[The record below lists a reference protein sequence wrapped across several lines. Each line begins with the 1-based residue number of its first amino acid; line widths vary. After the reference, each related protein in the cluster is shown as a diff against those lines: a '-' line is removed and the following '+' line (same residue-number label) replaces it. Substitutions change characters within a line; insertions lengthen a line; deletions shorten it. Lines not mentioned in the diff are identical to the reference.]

1 MSAPTEATRLISR
14 ALEFLAPDRPNWL
27 AGGAGSL
34 PGPIKMRFSSRQGT
48 SEQELNATTADVVL
62 QLGEAKIP
70 IKAEKLLGA
79 TVRVSRS
86 NQNLAG
92 EQRQSRSPYERAQN
106 DEDKAIEALSRMQED
121 LSWTHTGAAAGGGK
135 WPWSPDDLYPSDS
148 KLYQPTQH
156 GNHHTPG
163 RLRREPSDANL
174 PAYYDPTEQP
184 YYVSQQTSASAVRDM
199 ALHKGVPNIFDNIGE
214 TPQRRLSLTAMK
226 QHEVSRRS
234 KTTGHGPR
242 PRKLDLVQLF
252 PQPRPSTGRLLSPS
266 RLQHSPSAMTDRA
279 DYPLPPLPHESFT
292 LNSKKSG
299 MLDTSSVRPSTAAS
313 GVAGKNRTFDEDIF
327 DQHKTNVRRP
337 PKGIQNW
344 FDAFLDTDE
353 DEDEDEEAIDEGPEP
368 QELPADEIQPP
379 AYHPPSREV
388 SRASQKSVQPP
399 AQRPQSVTQQTQS
412 LDPMRHE
419 RPALERM
426 HEHEDSSGYRS
437 TSDCHSWDSIQS
449 SHLGQTQPAAVESQ
463 VEVESNSRAGQSVL
477 SLSDSDYDEDLEDN
491 SSGSQVKDRPT
502 IRDSIM
508 DYRHVTVGAASRVGV
523 QKLHQRPQQL
533 QAIRSLSH
541 ESQELETKRS
551 SSRTSVSNTTPHQ
564 TQKPL
569 PMEPHEEMHPTAEQ
583 VALRRLHGLS
593 LESSVTNNSIGEQPL
608 RSTPSSELPSDAAHM
623 MAVTE
628 EEMMLLDL
636 MRRKRAMMQ
645 QMSFTEG
652 YQLALQTEQ
661 QRLAKRTES
670 AQKNAM
676 KALQRKENERRD
688 SQISSSRGSP
698 TVTQSDSDMRR
709 HLSAIRKEQVD
720 ERFQI
725 ERFLGMSQPQPLSSH
740 PPDLEMPPELPKS
753 KRSSST
759 KSREPSGELLPTT
772 VYSPAATPTG
782 RSPATQG
789 SLPSSDD
796 NDSDSVKRRVDHF
809 IATNGAVPPLNTTL
823 KTMRKKSSRT
833 PASMPPSPVIE
844 EGHAPPAVPVR
855 SPART
860 KRHQRDASDQSWQLH
875 HKISSVSM
883 DTDAEPR
890 DKSPVSTFFSR
901 KDSTN
906 DGERALSPDEEH
918 CTPLLPNKPG
928 AEFAD
933 PNSLQRTQTLVSA
946 MTSSL
951 SMSTMSPIS
960 PFSSIISA
968 ASAAPK
974 PLTPQSRQASAYT
987 PDTEY
992 SQYSRS
998 TPSGGATAQVAHVVN
1013 LSGGPTARG
1022 LNVERKRPLP
1032 PPLSQL
1038 NTIDAALEGRTINKH
1053 GSLMSIT
1060 SAGEDVLAAWKDL
1073 GGGSDC
1079 LRTKKRVANRPSG
1092 GLGEVAN

>member
-1 MSAPTEATRLISR
+1 
-14 ALEFLAPDRPNWL
+14 
-27 AGGAGSL
+27 
-34 PGPIKMRFSSRQGT
+34 MRFSSRQGT

-86 NQNLAG
+86 NQNLTG
-92 EQRQSRSPYERAQN
+92 EQRRPRSPYERAHN

-135 WPWSPDDLYPSDS
+135 WPWSPDDLYPGDS

-156 GNHHTPG
+156 GNHHTHDD

-199 ALHKGVPNIFDNIGE
+199 ALRKGVPTIFDNIGE

-292 LNSKKSG
+292 LNSKKLG
-299 MLDTSSVRPSTAAS
+299 MSDTSSVRPSTTAS
-313 GVAGKNRTFDEDIF
+313 GVAGKSRTFDEGTF

-353 DEDEDEEAIDEGPEP
+353 DEDEDEEPIDEGPEP
-368 QELPADEIQPP
+368 QELPANEIQPP
-379 AYHPPSREV
+379 AYHPPSRQV
-388 SRASQKSVQPP
+388 SRASQKSVQPSV
-399 AQRPQSVTQQTQS
+399 QQPQLVLQQTRS
-412 LDPMRHE
+412 LDPIRDE

-437 TSDCHSWDSIQS
+437 TSDSHSWDSIQS
-449 SHLGQTQPAAVESQ
+449 SHLGHAQPTAVKSKL
-463 VEVESNSRAGQSVL
+463 RAGQSVL
-477 SLSDSDYDEDLEDN
+477 SLSDTDYDEDLEDN
-491 SSGSQVKDRPT
+491 SSGSQVKNRPT

-508 DYRHVTVGAASRVGV
+508 DYGHVTVGAASRVAV

-541 ESQELETKRS
+541 ESQEMETERS

-564 TQKPL
+564 VQKPFSIA
-569 PMEPHEEMHPTAEQ
+569 PHEEMHPTAEQ
-583 VALRRLHGLS
+583 VALRCLTGPS
-593 LESSVTNNSIGEQPL
+593 LESSVTSNSTGEQPL
-608 RSTPSSELPSDAAHM
+608 RSTTSGELPSDAAHI

-688 SQISSSRGSP
+688 SQISSPRGSP

-740 PPDLEMPPELPKS
+740 PPDLSMPTELARS
-753 KRSSST
+753 KGSSST
-759 KSREPSGELLPTT
+759 NSLEASGEVLPAT
-772 VYSPAATPTG
+772 VYSPAATPSG

-789 SLPSSDD
+789 SFPSSDD
-796 NDSDSVKRRVDHF
+796 NDADSVKRRVDHF
-809 IATNGAVPPLNTTL
+809 IATNGAVPPLNTSL

-844 EGHAPPAVPVR
+844 EDHAPPAVPVR

-860 KRHQRDASDQSWQLH
+860 KNHQRDASDQSRHLS
-875 HKISSVSM
+875 HKVSSVSM

-890 DKSPVSTFFSR
+890 DKSPVHTFSSR

-906 DGERALSPDEEH
+906 DEERALSPDEEH
-918 CTPLLPNKPG
+918 YTPLFPSKPG
-928 AEFAD
+928 AEFTD
-933 PNSLQRTQTLVSA
+933 PKSLQRTQTLVSA
-946 MTSSL
+946 MTSSP

-974 PLTPQSRQASAYT
+974 PLTPSSRQASAYT
-987 PDTEY
+987 PDTEH
-992 SQYSRS
+992 SRSSRS
-998 TPSGGATAQVAHVVN
+998 TSSGGATAQVAHVVN
-1013 LSGGPTARG
+1013 LSGGPNARG
-1022 LNVERKRPLP
+1022 LDVEGKRPLP

-1038 NTIDAALEGRTINKH
+1038 NTIDAAMEDHTINKH

-1060 SAGEDVLAAWKDL
+1060 SAGEDVLTAWKDL

-1079 LRTKKRVANRPSG
+1079 LRTKKRVANRPSE
-1092 GLGEVAN
+1092 GLGEVTN

>member
-1 MSAPTEATRLISR
+1 
-14 ALEFLAPDRPNWL
+14 
-27 AGGAGSL
+27 
-34 PGPIKMRFSSRQGT
+34 MRFSNRQGT

-62 QLGEAKIP
+62 QLGQAKIP

-79 TVRVSRS
+79 TVKVSRS
-86 NQNLAG
+86 HQNLA
-92 EQRQSRSPYERAQN
+92 EQYKPRSPQEERAQN
-106 DEDKAIEALSRMQED
+106 DEDKAIEALSRMQEE
-121 LSWTHTGAAAGGGK
+121 LSWTHAGAGASGGK
-135 WPWSPDDLYPSDS
+135 WPWSPDDLYPGDS
-148 KLYQPTQH
+148 KVYQPTQH
-156 GNHHTPG
+156 GNHHTPD

-199 ALHKGVPNIFDNIGE
+199 ALHKGVPTIFDNIGE

-234 KTTGHGPR
+234 KTTGHSSR

-279 DYPLPPLPHESFT
+279 DYPLPPLPNELH
-292 LNSKKSG
+292 SKKAG

-353 DEDEDEEAIDEGPEP
+353 DDEEEDEEEPGPEP

-379 AYHPPSREV
+379 AYQSPSREV
-388 SRASQKSVQPP
+388 SRASHKSAQTPTQPMM
-399 AQRPQSVTQQTQS
+399 PQPVLQTRS
-412 LDPMRHE
+412 LDPIRDE
-419 RPALERM
+419 RQALERM
-426 HEHEDSSGYRS
+426 QEHEDLRYRS
-437 TSDCHSWDSIQS
+437 TSECHSWDSIQS
-449 SHLGQTQPAAVESQ
+449 SHLGQPQPAPAGSQ
-463 VEVESNSRAGQSVL
+463 TGSNSRAGQSVL
-477 SLSDSDYDEDLEDN
+477 SLSDSDYEDVEDN
-491 SSGSQVKDRPT
+491 SSGSHAKDRPT

-508 DYRHVTVGAASRVGV
+508 DYRNVTVGAASRMDV
-523 QKLHQRPQQL
+523 QRLNQRPQQL
-533 QAIRSLSH
+533 QAIRSLSD
-541 ESQELETKRS
+541 ESKEMETKRS
-551 SSRTSVSNTTPHQ
+551 SSRTSVSNNTPHQ
-564 TQKPL
+564 AQKPL
-569 PMEPHEEMHPTAEQ
+569 PMASQEEMHPTAEQ
-583 VALRRLHGLS
+583 VALRRLNGLS
-593 LESSVTNNSIGEQPL
+593 LESSATSNSNDHGEQAL
-608 RSTPSSELPSDAAHM
+608 RSQPSSELPSDAAHM
-623 MAVTE
+623 IAVTE
-628 EEMMLLDL
+628 EEMLLLDL

-670 AQKNAM
+670 AQKSAM

-740 PPDLEMPPELPKS
+740 PPDLEMPTEPPRS
-753 KRSSST
+753 KKSSST
-759 KSREPSGELLPTT
+759 KSREPSGELLPAT
-772 VYSPAATPTG
+772 VYSPANTPTG
-782 RSPATQG
+782 RSPAVTQG
-789 SLPSSDD
+789 SLPFSDD

-833 PASMPPSPVIE
+833 PASMPPSPVFE
-844 EGHAPPAVPVR
+844 EDHAPPAVPVR

-860 KRHQRDASDQSWQLH
+860 KKHQRDASDQSWNLN
-875 HKISSVSM
+875 HKVSSVSM

-890 DKSPVSTFFSR
+890 DKSPVHTFVSR
-901 KDSTN
+901 NDSTIE
-906 DGERALSPDEEH
+906 GEQPRSPEEEH
-918 CTPLLPNKPG
+918 YTPLLPHRPG
-928 AEFAD
+928 AEFSD
-933 PNSLQRTQTLVSA
+933 PNSLQRTHTMVSA
-946 MTSSL
+946 MTNSP

-968 ASAAPK
+968 ATAAPK

-998 TPSGGATAQVAHVVN
+998 TPSTVAATAQVAHVIN
-1013 LSGGPTARG
+1013 LSGPPTRGP
-1022 LNVERKRPLP
+1022 NPERKRPLP

-1038 NTIDAALEGRTINKH
+1038 NTIEAAMEGHHVLNKH

-1079 LRTKKRVANRPSG
+1079 LKTKRRVANRPSG
-1092 GLGEVAN
+1092 GLSEAMH

>member
-1 MSAPTEATRLISR
+1 
-14 ALEFLAPDRPNWL
+14 
-27 AGGAGSL
+27 
-34 PGPIKMRFSSRQGT
+34 MRFSNRQGT

-86 NQNLAG
+86 HQNLAA
-92 EQRQSRSPYERAQN
+92 EQYKPRSPHERASN
-106 DEDKAIEALSRMQED
+106 DEDKAIEALSRMQEE
-121 LSWTHTGAAAGGGK
+121 LSWTHAGAAAGGGK
-135 WPWSPDDLYPSDS
+135 YPWSPDDLYPSDS

-156 GNHHTPG
+156 GNHHTPD

-199 ALHKGVPNIFDNIGE
+199 ALHKGAPTIFDNIGE

-279 DYPLPPLPHESFT
+279 DYPLPPLPNELH
-292 LNSKKSG
+292 SKKSG
-299 MLDTSSVRPSTAAS
+299 TLDTSSVRPSTAAS
-313 GVAGKNRTFDEDIF
+313 GVAGKSRTFDEDIF

-353 DEDEDEEAIDEGPEP
+353 DEDEDEEPVDDGPEP

-379 AYHPPSREV
+379 AYQSPSREV
-388 SRASQKSVQPP
+388 SRASHKSIQP
-399 AQRPQSVTQQTQS
+399 QMQPQLPQPVQQTRS
-412 LDPMRHE
+412 LDPIRDE
-419 RPALERM
+419 RQALERM
-426 HEHEDSSGYRS
+426 QEHEDLSRYRS
-437 TSDCHSWDSIQS
+437 TSECHSWDSIQS
-449 SHLGQTQPAAVESQ
+449 SHLGQPQPAPAESHIG
-463 VEVESNSRAGQSVL
+463 SNSRAGQSVL
-477 SLSDSDYDEDLEDN
+477 SLSDSGYGEDGEDN
-491 SSGSQVKDRPT
+491 SSGSHVKDRPT

-508 DYRHVTVGAASRVGV
+508 DYRNVTVGAASRMDV

-541 ESQELETKRS
+541 ESKEMETKRS

-564 TQKPL
+564 AQKPL
-569 PMEPHEEMHPTAEQ
+569 PMAPQEEMHPTAEQ
-583 VALRRLHGLS
+583 VALRRLNGLS
-593 LESSVTNNSIGEQPL
+593 LESSATSNSNSNSEQAL
-608 RSTPSSELPSDAAHM
+608 RSQDSSELPSDAAHM
-623 MAVTE
+623 IAVTE

-661 QRLAKRTES
+661 QRLAKCTES
-670 AQKNAM
+670 AQKSAM

-740 PPDLEMPPELPKS
+740 PPDLAMPTELPRS
-753 KRSSST
+753 KKSSST
-759 KSREPSGELLPTT
+759 KSREPSGELLPAT
-772 VYSPAATPTG
+772 VYSPANTPTG
-782 RSPATQG
+782 HSPAVTQG

-809 IATNGAVPPLNTTL
+809 IATNGAVPPLNTAL

-844 EGHAPPAVPVR
+844 EDHAPPAVPVR

-860 KRHQRDASDQSWQLH
+860 KKHQRDASDQSWQLS
-875 HKISSVSM
+875 HKVSSVSM

-890 DKSPVSTFFSR
+890 DKSPVHPFFSR

-906 DGERALSPDEEH
+906 EGEQARSPEEEH
-918 CTPLLPNKPG
+918 YTPLLPSRPG

-933 PNSLQRTQTLVSA
+933 PNSLQRTQTIVSA
-946 MTSSL
+946 MTSSP

-968 ASAAPK
+968 AAAAPK

-998 TPSGGATAQVAHVVN
+998 TPSTVGATAQIAHVIN
-1013 LSGGPTARG
+1013 LSGPPMAKGT
-1022 LNVERKRPLP
+1022 NVERKRPLP

-1038 NTIDAALEGRTINKH
+1038 NTIEAAMESHVVNKH

-1079 LRTKKRVANRPSG
+1079 LKTKKRIAARPSG
-1092 GLGEVAN
+1092 GLSEVTH